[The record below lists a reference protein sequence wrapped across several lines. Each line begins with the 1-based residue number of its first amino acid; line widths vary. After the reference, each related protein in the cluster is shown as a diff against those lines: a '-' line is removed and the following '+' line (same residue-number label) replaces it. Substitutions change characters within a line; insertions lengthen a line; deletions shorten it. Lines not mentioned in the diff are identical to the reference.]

1 MLSGKLFS
9 AGGGAAALLS
19 IDLSSRIPALAA
31 SSAPSADNKSEI
43 PAVQSTKVY
52 QGPTAYGFSFKYP
65 PSWKP
70 SKKGGNRHVYN
81 LETQPKEGSGA
92 LLSMTIDQVKVP
104 RWGLGFG
111 V

>member
-19 IDLSSRIPALAA
+19 IDLSSRLPALAA
-31 SSAPSADNKSEI
+31 SSAPDNKIES

-92 LLSMTIDQVKVP
+92 LLSMTIDQVKVQ
-104 RWGLGFG
+104 RWGLDFGF
-111 V
+111 